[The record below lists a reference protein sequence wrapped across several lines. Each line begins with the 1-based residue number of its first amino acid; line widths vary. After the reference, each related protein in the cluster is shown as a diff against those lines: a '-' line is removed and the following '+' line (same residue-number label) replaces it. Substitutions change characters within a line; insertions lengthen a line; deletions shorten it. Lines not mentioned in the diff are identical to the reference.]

1 MAYLQAILQTLQ
13 NQTLQKSNSAS
24 EQVSSQPWPG
34 PSSAQVT
41 VSALLYA
48 SLSTSLLAAFLAMLG
63 KHWLHRYTR
72 HEGGS
77 VSERCEDRQRKL
89 DGMEL
94 WQFRIAVETP
104 SVLLQFSLLLLVIG
118 FLRLLWDIG
127 HVISLVAIWS
137 TASVAV
143 FYLVITCVGTFS
155 YEFPFQTPP
164 SLILR
169 YFRSTLCPE
178 PNRGAGCVLWT
189 LNHITDPKV
198 TVAALGH
205 LVNIRWHH
213 ETPKRVPLPQVAKIY
228 TKCFDTNN
236 HIVSGSKEM
245 THMAGRAL
253 IQLHVHRMCSGGNP
267 NRDPPIVTDALNR
280 LRTDGQL
287 DQDLQRLSPI
297 VKSIWKPD
305 QGSGY
310 RWEMMNFDLPWISE
324 LWVYHVWFRRT
335 KIQSGIV
342 AEQSFLGTVTMLFSQ
357 NKSPSPAVFQNILH
371 GILAGVSLDA
381 LPLDKL
387 LDLQR
392 WVTPLPS
399 GSNRH

>member
-1 MAYLQAILQTLQ
+1 
-13 NQTLQKSNSAS
+13 
-24 EQVSSQPWPG
+24 
-34 PSSAQVT
+34 
-41 VSALLYA
+41 
-48 SLSTSLLAAFLAMLG
+48 
-63 KHWLHRYTR
+63 
-72 HEGGS
+72 
-77 VSERCEDRQRKL
+77 
-89 DGMEL
+89 MEL

-137 TASVAV
+137 TAGVAV

-236 HIVSGSKEM
+236 HIVSGRKEM

-371 GILAGVSLDA
+371 GILAGISLDA